1 MTNGKRESARALL
14 AGGMP
19 PREVARNLGVSAPT
33 LYRWLP
39 AGARDAG
46 NPT

>member
-19 PREVARNLGVSAPT
+19 LREVARNLEDSAPT
-33 LYRWLP
+33 LYRWLS
-39 AGARDAG
+39 AGARESAG
-46 NPT
+46 A